1 MLWLLKGVWRKD
13 LDDVFN
19 GSYFGVDLIL
29 YLVLICLAFWRHICP
44 WRPKRKW
51 LEYFNYCNILYALLL
66 GLLVSLLDS
75 LVRAIV
81 KEFRAP
87 QKTNI
92 PMLVI
97 LVAVPLAN
105 IVTMVLSLRQTRA
118 HINAMREDDA
128 IIPYHDRALQIIAL
142 PPVYGLMAM
151 CALMKLYHQV
161 TNDLA
166 GEAQGIVI
174 ARYETCIFVGDLYE
188 AWALYQFGTLTFE
201 LLDATFT
208 ERQLLMSPPGRTPT
222 SRSRDVTLTFKAVS
236 SLAWLG
242 TWLFVVIC
250 ILQAGWSEWLWTFH
264 DPAEDWTKYGAELK
278 KFSYAGLI
286 ASGAAVYNVHTIEST
301 FGHLIDGYSPLLKFL
316 SVKLLVFFAFWQLK
330 VLLVLKSLTILQLP
344 ELQIKMLHAAL
355 LVFECFGSAVL
366 HVKAWN
372 ATEVW
377 YKADN
382 DTEHAKAT
390 EEGAHDEKAI
400 LDERRPLLHKRSM

>member
-1 MLWLLKGVWRKD
+1 MFWLLTDVWRKD
-13 LDDVFN
+13 VHEVFN
-19 GSYFGVDLIL
+19 NSYFGVDLIL
-29 YLVLICLAFWRHICP
+29 YVVLICLALWRHVCP

-51 LEYFNYCNILYALLL
+51 LEYFNYCNVLYALLT

-105 IVTMVLSLRQTRA
+105 IVTMVLSFKLTRA
-118 HINAMREDDA
+118 HINAMKEDDS
-128 IIPYHDRALQIIAL
+128 ISRHDRALQIIAL

-151 CALMKLYHQV
+151 CALVKLYHQV

-208 ERQLLMSPPGRTPT
+208 ERQLLMSPPGRTRT
-222 SRSRDVTLTFKAVS
+222 RGSRDVTLTFKAVS

-242 TWLFVVIC
+242 TWLFVVVC

-264 DPAEDWTKYGAELK
+264 DPAEDWTKYAAELK

-330 VLLVLKSLTILQLP
+330 VLLVLKTLGILQLP

-377 YKADN
+377 YKTDSDA
-382 DTEHAKAT
+382 EHAKAT
-390 EEGAHDEKAI
+390 EEGAHEEKVTI
-400 LDERRPLLHKRSM
+400 DERRPLLSKRSK